1 MFFTFVLPPII
12 FAAGYNLRKSLFFQN
27 ISVISFLG
35 IVGTLFTFIVLSACI
50 SFFNHFFFEQL
61 LSLSEVMLL
70 SSVLCATDT
79 VTTLSLIK
87 VKMIL

>member
-12 FAAGYNLRKSLFFQN
+12 FAAGYNLRKSMFFHN
-27 ISVISFLG
+27 FGVISFLG
-35 IVGTLFTFIVLSACI
+35 ILGTLFTFIVLSACI
-50 SFFNHFFFEQL
+50 NFFNHFLFEQM

-79 VTTLSLIK
+79 VAALSLIK
-87 VKMIL
+87 VRL